1 MVARRQALSWGLV
14 KDLALM
20 FWSPLLKHMFVGE
33 IHQGKTTTLMGVPR
47 AVSPSCSC
55 VPGFLAPIPR
65 DEHRRAG
72 EQGLR

>member
-33 IHQGKTTTLMGVPR
+33 IH
-47 AVSPSCSC
+47 
-55 VPGFLAPIPR
+55 
-65 DEHRRAG
+65 
-72 EQGLR
+72 